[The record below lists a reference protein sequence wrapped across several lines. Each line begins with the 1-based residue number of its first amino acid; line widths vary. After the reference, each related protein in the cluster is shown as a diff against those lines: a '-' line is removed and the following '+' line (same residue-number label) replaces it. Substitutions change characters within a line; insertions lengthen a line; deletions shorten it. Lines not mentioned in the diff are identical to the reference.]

1 LERSIDVYS
10 IRSTIAVKL
19 ASCSLAA
26 AAVVAISGMML
37 PVADAPTPSAAA
49 SAADL
54 AAAAEEI
61 VKGLEPTVASATS
74 FKQDQEGVEHNAY
87 VLALIA
93 NSIPDAEGDA
103 KWKAS
108 ALAVRDAA
116 LELAKAK
123 AQTAAAKAVKDIKSL
138 TEGAGKAAGAG
149 KAMKP
154 LEVCSLTHVMKEVN
168 NRNRPM
174 RKNLRA
180 LARNQDTVRRDAQ
193 VWAVLAAAARNDT
206 KSAQTAKKSQ
216 EPFEKLSD
224 EFFTHSKSLADA
236 AKKGDQN
243 AANEALKAVSAAC
256 ANCHKDYRPDL
267 E

>member
-1 LERSIDVYS
+1 LERSIDVS
-10 IRSTIAVKL
+10 IVHSTLAVKL
-19 ASCSLAA
+19 ASCTLAA
-26 AAVVAISGMML
+26 ATVVAVSGMML
-37 PVADAPTPSAAA
+37 PAADAPMPSGAA

-74 FKQDQEGVEHNAY
+74 FKQDQEGVEHSAY

-93 NSIPDAEGDA
+93 NSIPEAEGDA
-103 KWKAS
+103 KWKTG

-138 TEGAGKAAGAG
+138 TEGAGKASGDS
-149 KAMKP
+149 KPMKP

-180 LARNQDTVRRDAQ
+180 LARNQETVRRDAQ
-193 VWAVLAAAARNDT
+193 VWAVLAAAARTDT
-206 KSAQTAKKSQ
+206 KSAQTAKKPQ
-216 EPFEKLSD
+216 EPFVKYSD
-224 EFFTHSKSLADA
+224 EFFTYAKSLADA

-243 AANEALKAVSAAC
+243 AANEALKSVSAAC
-256 ANCHKDYRPDL
+256 ANCHKDYRPDI